1 MGEDFIPPA
10 RRVGVTLIQGVRR
23 KEPVVSD
30 EREVLDDGSG
40 QLIDGGPQR
49 GELKRGELEEKDEG
63 EDFEGHQLESGML
76 DDGSGVIE
84 VERNTEL

>member
-1 MGEDFIPPA
+1 M
-10 RRVGVTLIQGVRR
+10 
-23 KEPVVSD
+23 SD
-30 EREVLDDGSG
+30 EREMLDDGSG

-63 EDFEGHQLESGML
+63 EDFEGHQLEPPGML